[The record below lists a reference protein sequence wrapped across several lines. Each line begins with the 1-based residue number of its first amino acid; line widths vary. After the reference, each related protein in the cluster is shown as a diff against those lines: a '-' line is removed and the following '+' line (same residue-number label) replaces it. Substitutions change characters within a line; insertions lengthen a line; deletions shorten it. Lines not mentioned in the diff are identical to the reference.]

1 MNERTIKAQKGNS
14 YIDKLVSR
22 QRKNR
27 KTEQM
32 MSRIIDRILC
42 RSDFIERPP
51 VLLDIGASGELNP
64 KWKLLAKHS
73 VCIAFD
79 ADEREISHIE
89 MESSHF
95 KKLHVFNA
103 VLTDKAKGKIPF
115 YLTNSPF
122 CSSSLK
128 PDNQSLEN
136 WFFAD
141 LFEVERRVELN
152 SIDLPQVLKKLEI
165 EYVDWFKTDSQGTDL
180 RLFKS
185 LGNDLSKRVLVAEFE
200 PGFIDAY
207 QGEDKLYDVLAFMDK
222 LPFWMIDIQVHGTQ
236 RIKRATVHRH
246 FNKKEQRLMS
256 ELLKMSPGWAE
267 VAFINTLQQDAI
279 FTEREFLLGWIFA
292 TLYFQH
298 GHALELALKAAQ
310 KYGDSIFEELSRVST
325 RQVKDKYRILP
336 LLKLER
342 IGKVF
347 LDGLRK
353 KLLDES

>member
-1 MNERTIKAQKGNS
+1 MI
-14 YIDKLVSR
+14 
-22 QRKNR
+22 
-27 KTEQM
+27 
-32 MSRIIDRILC
+32 SRIIDRILC

-51 VLLDIGASGELNP
+51 VLIDIGASGELNP

-79 ADEREISHIE
+79 ADEREIRHIE
-89 MESSHF
+89 MEPSHF
-95 KKLHVFNA
+95 KRLHVFNA
-103 VLTDKAKGKIPF
+103 VLTNKAQGKIPF

-128 PDNQSLEN
+128 PDNQSLED

-165 EYVDWFKTDSQGTDL
+165 AYVD
-180 RLFKS
+180 
-185 LGNDLSKRVLVAEFE
+185 
-200 PGFIDAY
+200 
-207 QGEDKLYDVLAFMDK
+207 
-222 LPFWMIDIQVHGTQ
+222 
-236 RIKRATVHRH
+236 
-246 FNKKEQRLMS
+246 RLMS

-267 VAFINTLQQDAI
+267 VAFINTLQQDVL

-292 TLYFQH
+292 TLYLQH
-298 GHALELALKAAQ
+298 GYALELALKAAQ
-310 KYGDSIFEELSRVST
+310 KYGDSIFAELARVST
-325 RQVKDKYRILP
+325 KQVKDKYRILP

-347 LDGLRK
+347 LDRFCK

>member
-1 MNERTIKAQKGNS
+1 MLI
-14 YIDKLVSR
+14 
-22 QRKNR
+22 
-27 KTEQM
+27 
-32 MSRIIDRILC
+32 
-42 RSDFIERPP
+42 
-51 VLLDIGASGELNP
+51 DIGASGELNP

-89 MESSHF
+89 MEPSHF

-122 CSSSLK
+122 CSSALK
-128 PDNQSLEN
+128 PDNQSLED

-180 RLFKS
+180 RLFRS
-185 LGNDLSKRVLVAEFE
+185 LGNDLIKRVLVAEFE

-246 FNKKEQRLMS
+246 FNKKEHRLMS

-267 VAFINTLQQDAI
+267 VAFINTLQQDVL

-298 GHALELALKAAQ
+298 GYALELALKAAQ

-325 RQVKDKYRILP
+325 KQVKDKYRILP

-347 LDGLRK
+347 LDRFCK